1 MKKLLKAPVGVQ
13 LSALFLVLLVVVL
26 FAADP
31 TLFVFSLILFSFIV
45 LVCLAIMAVVSYY
58 VDNS

>member
-26 FAADP
+26 FAANP
-31 TLFVFSLILFSFIV
+31 IFFTLSAAFLSLIG
-45 LVCLAIMAVVSYY
+45 LVILAINAVISYY
-58 VDNS
+58 TDNS

>member
-26 FAADP
+26 FAANP
-31 TLFVFSLILFSFIV
+31 ILFTLSAAFFSFIG
-45 LVCLAIMAVVSYY
+45 LVILAINAVMSYY
-58 VDNS
+58 ADNS